1 MLVRSNPKKKGKRD
15 VSAIRTLDDSSYAL
29 VARDIRA
36 YGQIA
41 LDIVDIRVAGIKST
55 SLV

>member
-1 MLVRSNPKKKGKRD
+1 MLVRSNPKKKKGKRD

-41 LDIVDIRVAGIKST
+41 LDIVDIRVAGIKE
-55 SLV
+55 